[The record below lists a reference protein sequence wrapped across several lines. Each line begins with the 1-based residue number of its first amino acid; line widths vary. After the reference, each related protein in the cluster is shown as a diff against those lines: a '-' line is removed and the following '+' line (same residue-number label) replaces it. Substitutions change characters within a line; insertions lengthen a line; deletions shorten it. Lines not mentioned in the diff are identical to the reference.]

1 MGKRFCGVY
10 IDHIFEFIISTLQKN
25 KNVNINSNNIIYLK
39 RIIEKEIFQKV
50 FKSLVYCMNV
60 KRLDGEL
67 IGNTPE
73 ERYLY
78 FSETEQCIN
87 VMNETFPNMKE
98 QLYTELAGKC
108 IYISEILNELQLD
121 KEKIYH
127 YFFISDDDILVELK
141 NGGDWHNDKC
151 VLIFKFESGKK
162 IVYNQLEAII

>member
-67 IGNTPE
+67 
-73 ERYLY
+73 
-78 FSETEQCIN
+78 
-87 VMNETFPNMKE
+87 K
-98 QLYTELAGKC
+98 
-108 IYISEILNELQLD
+108 
-121 KEKIYH
+121 
-127 YFFISDDDILVELK
+127 
-141 NGGDWHNDKC
+141 
-151 VLIFKFESGKK
+151 
-162 IVYNQLEAII
+162 